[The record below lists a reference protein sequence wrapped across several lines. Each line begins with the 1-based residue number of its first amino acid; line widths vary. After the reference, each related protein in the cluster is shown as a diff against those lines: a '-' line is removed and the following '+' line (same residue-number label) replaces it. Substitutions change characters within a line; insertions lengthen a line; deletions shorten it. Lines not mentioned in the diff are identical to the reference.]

1 MPTLLFS
8 SQKLIPKRA
17 LLNRGMIEKNNYAQK
32 ANSLQRSNHNSI
44 PEISNGIKSYREA
57 RAS

>member
-8 SQKLIPKRA
+8 SQRLKTKRA
-17 LLNRGMIEKNNYAQK
+17 LLNRGMIEKVNYAQK
-32 ANSLQRSNHNSI
+32 ANSLRRINHNFI
-44 PEISNGIKSYREA
+44 PEISNGVKSYREA